1 MKNVEFIVNDY
12 PTGIEEFAV
21 MYNED
26 GSYTSM
32 PKSVYDEMIA
42 AQANQPTL

>member
-1 MKNVEFIVNDY
+1 MKNVEFIINDY
-12 PTGIEEFAV
+12 STGIEEFAV